1 MRLQPRLANLDELRD
16 FVEWILKV
24 GDGKLGG
31 PNDGEATIDIPK
43 DLLIKDASDPMDAII
58 DSTYPRILEGSIDS
72 LSFYNRAILALT
84 NEIVDKVN
92 ESLFLGEERLYL
104 SLDSISKS
112 DSNYSSN
119 DDEFQLSFLTQYVHL
134 EFLTIIFC

>member
-1 MRLQPRLANLDELRD
+1 MKNMRLRLGLTNVDELLD
-16 FVEWILKV
+16 FAEYILKV
-24 GDGKLGG
+24 GNGKLGG

-92 ESLFLGEERLYL
+92 ESLFPGEERLYL
-104 SLDSISKS
+104 SLDSS
-112 DSNYSSN
+112 
-119 DDEFQLSFLTQYVHL
+119 
-134 EFLTIIFC
+134 